1 MTSKIIEL
9 YHSMKKILSVL
20 LILAMLLSLVSVS
33 AVAEGEKEL
42 LTIDVYDDA
51 ANYNG
56 IQSGWFAKVIKD
68 KFNIELN
75 IIASQ
80 VVGNTIYATRSEEG
94 NLGDIL
100 IVDKAKFPEIV
111 EAGLAKD
118 ISDKIVG
125 CENIMKFK
133 TQIDVY
139 NKGLTGEDGKYYGI
153 PTEMTDTAP
162 DTLTDDV
169 IYSSPMLRWDLYK
182 AIGSPKLET
191 LDDLLAALE
200 KIHEIHPTNEDG
212 DPAYPFSLWPDW
224 DGNDNMVGP
233 ANVVQLTT
241 WYGEKLKGSAMLKP
255 DFTFSPLYDRE
266 NAYYK
271 ITKLLNQ
278 ANQKGLVDPDSGT
291 QNWDTACNKMST
303 GRVDVFWYSWQVG
316 FWNSLDRLNAG
327 TAFRFIPVNDQ
338 YYYADADRY
347 YGSDRMFGVG
357 AGVEGE
363 KYDRIMEFLD
373 WYASPEGATIQHVG
387 LKDFNYTVNEDGTFS
402 PLNDNALMDNLPVPE
417 EYGGGGYN
425 DGYNAINQWIVSS
438 ICINPLTGE
447 RFAQKFWKSYKDQTM
462 TEMKKE
468 WSELFGAE
476 DDVAWMKANGK
487 LLASPSVDFT
497 PAADDNTIG
506 TLRAEI
512 NSKLCEY
519 TWNLIMTCTTD
530 EEFEAMWDEMV
541 AELDGLGYKD
551 LYEYDCQ
558 MWKPEI
564 DAKLAAIG
572 K

>member
-1 MTSKIIEL
+1 
-9 YHSMKKILSVL
+9 MKKILSVL

-56 IQSGWFAKVIKD
+56 IQSGWFAKILKD

-100 IVDKAKFPEIV
+100 IVDKSKFPEIV

-118 ISDKIVG
+118 ISDKLPG

-133 TQIDVY
+133 EQIDVY

-153 PTEMTDTAP
+153 PTEMTDTSP
-162 DTLTDDV
+162 STLTDDV

-182 AIGSPKLET
+182 EIGSPKLET

-200 KIHEIHPTNEDG
+200 KIHEVHPTNEDG

-241 WYGEKLKGSAMLKP
+241 WYGQKLKGSALMQP
-255 DFTFSPLYDRE
+255 DYTFKNLYDRDG
-266 NAYYK
+266 AYYK
-271 ITKLLNQ
+271 ITKFLNQ

-291 QNWDTACNKMST
+291 QNWDTACAKMSS
-303 GRVDVFWYSWQVG
+303 GRVDVLWYSWQVG
-316 FWNSLDRLNAG
+316 FWNSLDRLAAG
-327 TAFRFIPVNDQ
+327 TAFRFIPVGDQ

-425 DGYNAINQWIVSS
+425 DGYNAVNQWIVSS
-438 ICINPLTGE
+438 ICVNPLTNE
-447 RFAQKFWKSYKDQTM
+447 RFAQKFWKSYKEQTM

-468 WSELFGAE
+468 WSELYGAE
-476 DDVAWMKANGK
+476 DDVAWMKANDK
-487 LLASPSVDFT
+487 LFATPSVDFT
-497 PAADDNTIG
+497 PAADNNEIAS
-506 TLRAEI
+506 LRAEI

-519 TWNLIMTCTTD
+519 TWNLIMTCGTD
-530 EEFEAMWDEMV
+530 EEFEAMWDDMV
-541 AELDGLGYKD
+541 AELDGLGYET
-551 LYEYDCQ
+551 LFENDCQ
-558 MWKPEI
+558 LWQPEI
-564 DAKLAAIG
+564 DAKKAAAG
-572 K
+572 L

>member
-1 MTSKIIEL
+1 
-9 YHSMKKILSVL
+9 MKKILSVL
-20 LILAMLLSLVSVS
+20 LTLAMLLSLVSVS

-56 IQSGWFAKVIKD
+56 IQSGWFAKLIKD

-100 IVDKAKFPEIV
+100 VVDKAKFPEIV

-118 ISDKIVG
+118 ISDKLPA

-153 PTEMTDTAP
+153 PTEMTDTSP
-162 DTLTDDV
+162 TSITDDV

-182 AIGSPKLET
+182 QIGSPKLET

-200 KIHEIHPTNEDG
+200 KIHEVHPTNEEG

-224 DGNDNMVGP
+224 DGNDNMIGP

-241 WYGEKLKGSAMLKP
+241 WYGQKLKGSAMLMP
-255 DFTFSPLYDRE
+255 DLTFSPLYERE

-271 ITKLLNQ
+271 ITKFLNQ

-291 QNWDTACNKMST
+291 QNWDNACAKMSS
-303 GRVDVFWYSWQVG
+303 GRVDVMWYSWQVG
-316 FWNSLDRLNAG
+316 FWNSVDRLNAG
-327 TAFRFIPVNDQ
+327 TAFRFIPVNDMKF
-338 YYYADADRY
+338 YADADRY
-347 YGSDRMFGVG
+347 FGSDRMFGIG

-373 WYASPEGATIQHVG
+373 WYASPEGATFEHDGIEG
-387 LKDFNYTVNEDGTFS
+387 LNYVVENGKFK
-402 PLNDNALMDNLPVPE
+402 PYKDNALMDNLPVPDE
-417 EYGGGGYN
+417 FGGGGFS
-425 DGYNAINQWIVSS
+425 DGNNAINQWIVSA
-438 ICINPLTGE
+438 ICVNPNTGE
-447 RFAQKFWKSYKDQTM
+447 RYAQKYWQSYKDMTM

-468 WSELFGAE
+468 WTEVFGAE
-476 DDVAWMKANGK
+476 DDVSWMKANDK

-497 PAADDNTIG
+497 PAADNNDIIA
-506 TLRAEI
+506 LRAEI

-519 TWNLIMTCTTD
+519 TWNLIMTCSTD
-530 EEFEAMWDEMV
+530 EEFEAMWDAMV

-551 LYEYDCQ
+551 LYEYDCGVWQ
-558 MWKPEI
+558 PEV
-564 DAKLAAIG
+564 DAKKAAAG
-572 K
+572 L

>member
-1 MTSKIIEL
+1 
-9 YHSMKKILSVL
+9 MKKILSVL
-20 LILAMLLSLVSVS
+20 LTLAMLLSLVSVS

-56 IQSGWFAKVIKD
+56 IQTGWFAKVIKD

-94 NLGDIL
+94 NLGDII

-111 EAGLAKD
+111 EAGLARD
-118 ISDKIVG
+118 ISDKLPG

-139 NKGLTGEDGKYYGI
+139 NKGLTGEEGKYYGI

-169 IYSSPMLRWDLYK
+169 IYSSPMLRWDLYNK
-182 AIGSPKLET
+182 IGAPKLET

-200 KIHEIHPTNEDG
+200 KIHEVHPTNDDG

-224 DGNDNMVGP
+224 DGNDNMIGI

-255 DFTFSPLYDRE
+255 DYTFSPLYERE

-271 ITKLLNQ
+271 ITKFLNQ

-291 QNWDTACNKMST
+291 QNWDNACAKMSS

-316 FWNSLDRLNAG
+316 FWNSLDRLAAG
-327 TAFRFIPVNDQ
+327 TAFRFIPVGDMN
-338 YYYADADRY
+338 YYADADRY

-357 AGVEGE
+357 GKVEGE

-373 WYASPEGATIQHVG
+373 WYASPEGATIQHCG

-402 PLNDNALMDNLPVPE
+402 PKNDNALMDNLPVPE

-438 ICINPLTGE
+438 VCVNPLTGE
-447 RFAQKFWKSYKDQTM
+447 RFAQKFWKSYKEQTM

-468 WSELFGAE
+468 WSAMFDAE
-476 DDVAWMKANGK
+476 DDVDWMKKNGK
-487 LLASPSVDFT
+487 LLATPSVDFT
-497 PAADDNTIG
+497 PAADNNDIIA
-506 TLRAEI
+506 LRAEV
-512 NSKLCEY
+512 NGKLNEY
-519 TWNLIMTCTTD
+519 TWNLIMTCATD
-530 EEFEAMWDEMV
+530 EEFEAMWDDMV

-551 LYEYDCQ
+551 LYEYDISVWQ
-558 MWKPEI
+558 PEI
-564 DAKLAAIG
+564 DAKKAAAG
-572 K
+572 L

>member
-1 MTSKIIEL
+1 
-9 YHSMKKILSVL
+9 
-20 LILAMLLSLVSVS
+20 
-33 AVAEGEKEL
+33 
-42 LTIDVYDDA
+42 
-51 ANYNG
+51 
-56 IQSGWFAKVIKD
+56 
-68 KFNIELN
+68 
-75 IIASQ
+75 
-80 VVGNTIYATRSEEG
+80 
-94 NLGDIL
+94 
-100 IVDKAKFPEIV
+100 
-111 EAGLAKD
+111 
-118 ISDKIVG
+118 
-125 CENIMKFK
+125 
-133 TQIDVY
+133 
-139 NKGLTGEDGKYYGI
+139 
-153 PTEMTDTAP
+153 
-162 DTLTDDV
+162 
-169 IYSSPMLRWDLYK
+169 
-182 AIGSPKLET
+182 
-191 LDDLLAALE
+191 
-200 KIHEIHPTNEDG
+200 
-212 DPAYPFSLWPDW
+212 
-224 DGNDNMVGP
+224 
-233 ANVVQLTT
+233 
-241 WYGEKLKGSAMLKP
+241 
-255 DFTFSPLYDRE
+255 
-266 NAYYK
+266 
-271 ITKLLNQ
+271 
-278 ANQKGLVDPDSGT
+278 
-291 QNWDTACNKMST
+291 
-303 GRVDVFWYSWQVG
+303 
-316 FWNSLDRLNAG
+316 
-327 TAFRFIPVNDQ
+327 
-338 YYYADADRY
+338 
-347 YGSDRMFGVG
+347 
-357 AGVEGE
+357 
-363 KYDRIMEFLD
+363 
-373 WYASPEGATIQHVG
+373 
-387 LKDFNYTVNEDGTFS
+387 
-402 PLNDNALMDNLPVPE
+402 MDNLPVPE

>member
-1 MTSKIIEL
+1 
-9 YHSMKKILSVL
+9 MKKILSVL

-56 IQSGWFAKVIKD
+56 IQSGWFAKILKD

-118 ISDKIVG
+118 ISDKLPG

-139 NKGLTGEDGKYYGI
+139 NKGLTGEEGKYYGI
-153 PTEMTDTAP
+153 PTEMTDTSP
-162 DTLTDDV
+162 TTLTDDV
-169 IYSSPMLRWDLYK
+169 IYSSPMLRWYLYK
-182 AIGSPKLET
+182 QIGSPKLEN

-200 KIHEIHPTNEDG
+200 KIHEIHPTNDDG

-241 WYGEKLKGSAMLKP
+241 WYGQKLKGSALMQP
-255 DFTFSPLYDRE
+255 DYTFKNLYDRDG
-266 NAYYK
+266 AYYK
-271 ITKLLNQ
+271 ITKFLNQ

-291 QNWDTACNKMST
+291 QNWDNACAKMSS
-303 GRVDVFWYSWQVG
+303 GRVDVMWYSWQVG
-316 FWNSLDRLNAG
+316 FWNSLDRLAAG
-327 TAFRFIPVNDQ
+327 TAFRFIPVGDQ

-373 WYASPEGATIQHVG
+373 WYASPEGATIEHVG
-387 LKDFNYTVNEDGTFS
+387 LKDFNYTVNEDGTFT
-402 PLNDNALMDNLPVPE
+402 PKNDNALMDNLPVPE

-438 ICINPLTGE
+438 ICVNPLTGE
-447 RFAQKFWKSYKDQTM
+447 RFAQKFWKSYKEQTM

-468 WSELFGAE
+468 WTEMFGAA
-476 DDVAWMKANGK
+476 DDVEWMKNNNK
-487 LLASPSVDFT
+487 LFATPSVDFT
-497 PAADDNTIG
+497 PAADNNDIAS
-506 TLRAEI
+506 LRAEI

-519 TWNLIMTCTTD
+519 TWNLIMTCGTD
-530 EEFEAMWDEMV
+530 EEFEAMWDDMV

-558 MWKPEI
+558 LWQPEI
-564 DAKLAAIG
+564 DAKKAAAG
-572 K
+572 L

>member
-1 MTSKIIEL
+1 
-9 YHSMKKILSVL
+9 MKKILSVL
-20 LILAMLLSLVSVS
+20 LTLAMLLSLVSVS

-56 IQSGWFAKVIKD
+56 IQSGWFAKLIKD

-100 IVDKAKFPEIV
+100 VVDKAKFPEIV

-118 ISDKIVG
+118 ISDKLPA

-153 PTEMTDTAP
+153 PTEMTDTSP
-162 DTLTDDV
+162 TSITDDV

-182 AIGSPKLET
+182 QIGSPKLET

-200 KIHEIHPTNEDG
+200 KIHEVHPTNEEG

-224 DGNDNMVGP
+224 DGNDNMIGP

-241 WYGEKLKGSAMLKP
+241 WYGQKLKGSAMLMP
-255 DFTFSPLYDRE
+255 DMTFSPLYERE

-271 ITKLLNQ
+271 ITKFLNQ

-291 QNWDTACNKMST
+291 QNWDNACAKMSS
-303 GRVDVFWYSWQVG
+303 GRVDVMWYSWQVG
-316 FWNSLDRLNAG
+316 FWNSVDRLNAG
-327 TAFRFIPVNDQ
+327 TAFRFIPVNDMKF
-338 YYYADADRY
+338 YADADRY
-347 YGSDRMFGVG
+347 FGSDRMFGIG

-373 WYASPEGATIQHVG
+373 WYASPEGATFEHDGIEG
-387 LKDFNYTVNEDGTFS
+387 LNYVVENGKFK
-402 PLNDNALMDNLPVPE
+402 PYKDNALMDNLPVPDE
-417 EYGGGGYN
+417 FGGGGFS
-425 DGYNAINQWIVSS
+425 DGNNAINQWIVSA
-438 ICINPLTGE
+438 ICVNPNTGE
-447 RFAQKFWKSYKDQTM
+447 RYAQKYWQSYKDMTM

-468 WSELFGAE
+468 WTEVFGAE
-476 DDVAWMKANGK
+476 DDVSWMKANDK

-497 PAADDNTIG
+497 PAADNNDIIA
-506 TLRAEI
+506 LRAEI

-519 TWNLIMTCTTD
+519 TWNLIMTCSTD
-530 EEFEAMWDEMV
+530 EEFEAMWDAMV

-551 LYEYDCQ
+551 LYEYDCGVWQ
-558 MWKPEI
+558 PEV
-564 DAKLAAIG
+564 DAKKAAAG
-572 K
+572 M

>member
-1 MTSKIIEL
+1 
-9 YHSMKKILSVL
+9 MKKILSVL

-357 AGVEGE
+357 AGVDGE

>member
-1 MTSKIIEL
+1 
-9 YHSMKKILSVL
+9 MKKILSVL
-20 LILAMLLSLVSVS
+20 LTLAMLLSLVSVS

-56 IQSGWFAKVIKD
+56 IQTGWFAKVIKD

-94 NLGDIL
+94 NLGDII

-111 EAGLAKD
+111 EAGLARD
-118 ISDKIVG
+118 ISDKIVD

-139 NKGLTGEDGKYYGI
+139 NKGLTGEEGKYYGI

-169 IYSSPMLRWDLYK
+169 IYSSPMLRWDLYNK
-182 AIGSPKLET
+182 IGAPKLET

-200 KIHEIHPTNEDG
+200 KIHEVHPTNDDG

-224 DGNDNMVGP
+224 DGNDNMIGI

-255 DFTFSPLYDRE
+255 DYTFSPLYERE

-271 ITKLLNQ
+271 ITKFLNQ

-291 QNWDTACNKMST
+291 QNWDNACAKMSS

-316 FWNSLDRLNAG
+316 FWNSLDRLAAG
-327 TAFRFIPVNDQ
+327 TAFRFIPVGDMN
-338 YYYADADRY
+338 YYADADRY

-357 AGVEGE
+357 GKVEGE

-373 WYASPEGATIQHVG
+373 WYASPEGATIQHCG

-417 EYGGGGYN
+417 EYGGGGYS

-438 ICINPLTGE
+438 VCVNPLTGE
-447 RFAQKFWKSYKDQTM
+447 RFAQKFWKSYKEQTM

-468 WSELFGAE
+468 WSAMFDAE
-476 DDVAWMKANGK
+476 DDVDWMKKNGK
-487 LLASPSVDFT
+487 LLATPSVDFT
-497 PAADDNTIG
+497 PAADNNDIIA
-506 TLRAEI
+506 LRAEV
-512 NSKLCEY
+512 NGKLNEY
-519 TWNLIMTCTTD
+519 TWNLIMTCATD
-530 EEFEAMWDEMV
+530 EEFEAMWDDMV

-551 LYEYDCQ
+551 LYEYDISVWQ
-558 MWKPEI
+558 PEI
-564 DAKLAAIG
+564 DAKKAAAG
-572 K
+572 L

>member
-1 MTSKIIEL
+1 
-9 YHSMKKILSVL
+9 MKKILSVL
-20 LILAMLLSLVSVS
+20 LTLAMLLSLVSVS

-56 IQSGWFAKVIKD
+56 IQSGWFAKMIKD

-100 IVDKAKFPEIV
+100 VVDKAKFPEIV

-118 ISDKIVG
+118 ISDKLPA

-153 PTEMTDTAP
+153 PTEMTDTSP
-162 DTLTDDV
+162 TSITDDV

-182 AIGSPKLET
+182 QIGSPKLET

-200 KIHEIHPTNEDG
+200 KIHEVHPTNEEG

-224 DGNDNMVGP
+224 DGNDNMIGP

-241 WYGEKLKGSAMLKP
+241 WYGQKLKGSAMLMP
-255 DFTFSPLYDRE
+255 DMTFSPLYERE

-271 ITKLLNQ
+271 ITKFLNQ

-291 QNWDTACNKMST
+291 QNWDNACAKMSS
-303 GRVDVFWYSWQVG
+303 GRVDVMWYSWQVG
-316 FWNSLDRLNAG
+316 FWNSVDRLNAG
-327 TAFRFIPVNDQ
+327 TAFRFIPVNDMKF
-338 YYYADADRY
+338 YADADRY
-347 YGSDRMFGVG
+347 FGSDRMFGIG
-357 AGVEGE
+357 AKVEGE

-373 WYASPEGATIQHVG
+373 WYASPEGATFEHDGIEG
-387 LKDFNYTVNEDGTFS
+387 LNYVVENGKFK
-402 PLNDNALMDNLPVPE
+402 PYKDNALMDNLPVPDE
-417 EYGGGGYN
+417 FGGGGFS
-425 DGYNAINQWIVSS
+425 DGNNAINQWIVSA
-438 ICINPLTGE
+438 ICVNPNTGE
-447 RFAQKFWKSYKDQTM
+447 RYAQKYWQSYKDMTM

-468 WSELFGAE
+468 WTEVFGAE
-476 DDVAWMKANGK
+476 DDVSWMKANDK

-497 PAADDNTIG
+497 PAADNNDIIA
-506 TLRAEI
+506 LRAEI

-519 TWNLIMTCTTD
+519 TWNLIMTCSTD
-530 EEFEAMWDEMV
+530 EEFETMWDAMV

-551 LYEYDCQ
+551 LYEYDCGVWQ
-558 MWKPEI
+558 PEV
-564 DAKLAAIG
+564 DAKKAAAG
-572 K
+572 M

>member
-1 MTSKIIEL
+1 
-9 YHSMKKILSVL
+9 MKKFLSVL
-20 LILAMLLSLVSVS
+20 LTLALLMSMASVG
-33 AVAEGEKEL
+33 AVAEQPEL
-42 LTIDVYDDA
+42 LVIDVYDDA

-56 IQSGWFAKVIKD
+56 TQTGWFAKVIKD
-68 KFNIELN
+68 RFNIELN

-94 NLGDIL
+94 NLGDIIL
-100 IVDKAKFPEIV
+100 VDKAKFPEIV

-118 ISDKIVG
+118 ISDKLPE

-153 PTEMTDTAP
+153 PTEMTDTSP
-162 DTLTDDV
+162 STLTDDV

-182 AIGSPKLET
+182 EIGAPKLEN

-224 DGNDNMVGP
+224 DGNDNMIGI

-255 DFTFSPLYDRE
+255 DNTFSPLYDRE

-271 ITKLLNQ
+271 ITKFLNQ

-291 QNWDTACNKMST
+291 QNWDNACAKMSS
-303 GRVDVFWYSWQVG
+303 GRVDMMWYSWQVG
-316 FWNSLDRLNAG
+316 FWNSVDRLNAG
-327 TAFRFIPVNDQ
+327 NAFRFIPVGDMNF
-338 YYYADADRY
+338 YADADRY
-347 YGSDRMFGVG
+347 FGSDRMFGIG
-357 AGVEGE
+357 SKVEGE
-363 KYDRIMEFLD
+363 KYDRIMAFLD
-373 WYASPEGATIQHVG
+373 WYASPEGVTFQHDGIEG
-387 LKDFNYTVNEDGTFS
+387 LNYTVQEDGTFK
-402 PLNDNALMDNLPVPE
+402 PYKDNALMDNLPVPDE
-417 EYGGGGYN
+417 FGGGGYS
-425 DGYNAINQWIVSS
+425 DGNNQINQWIVSS
-438 ICINPLTGE
+438 ICVNPLTGE
-447 RFAQKFWKSYKDQTM
+447 RFAQKYWQSYKDMTM

-468 WSELFGAE
+468 WSEMFDAA
-476 DDVAWMKANGK
+476 DDVDWMKKNGK

-497 PAADDNTIG
+497 PAADNNDMIS
-506 TLRAEI
+506 LRADI
-512 NSKLCEY
+512 NQCLCEY
-519 TWNLIMTCTTD
+519 TWNLIMTCSTD

-541 AELDGLGYKD
+541 EQLNGRDYQK
-551 LYEYDCQ
+551 LYEYDCSVWQ
-558 MWKPEI
+558 PEI
-564 DAKLAAIG
+564 DAKVAAAAAAE
-572 K
+572 

>member
-1 MTSKIIEL
+1 
-9 YHSMKKILSVL
+9 MKKILSVL

-56 IQSGWFAKVIKD
+56 IQSGWFAKILKD

-100 IVDKAKFPEIV
+100 VVDKAKFPEIV

-118 ISDKIVG
+118 ISDKLPA

-153 PTEMTDTAP
+153 PTEMTDTSP
-162 DTLTDDV
+162 TSITDDV

-182 AIGSPKLET
+182 QIGSPKLET

-200 KIHEIHPTNEDG
+200 KIHEVHPTNEEG

-224 DGNDNMVGP
+224 DGNDNMIGP

-241 WYGEKLKGSAMLKP
+241 WYGQKLKGSAMLMP
-255 DFTFSPLYDRE
+255 DLTFSPLYERE

-271 ITKLLNQ
+271 ITKFLNQ

-291 QNWDTACNKMST
+291 QNWDNACAKMSS
-303 GRVDVFWYSWQVG
+303 GRVDIFWYSWQVG
-316 FWNSLDRLNAG
+316 FWNSLDRLQAG
-327 TAFRFIPVNDQ
+327 TAFRFIPVGDMNF
-338 YYYADADRY
+338 YADADRY

-357 AGVEGE
+357 GKVEGE

-373 WYASPEGATIQHVG
+373 WYASPEGATIQHCG
-387 LKDFNYTVNEDGTFS
+387 LKDFNYTVNEDGTFT
-402 PLNDNALMDNLPVPE
+402 PINDNALMDNLPVPE
-417 EYGGGGYN
+417 EYGGGGYD
-425 DGYNAINQWIVSS
+425 DGYNDINQWIVSS
-438 ICINPLTGE
+438 LCINPTTGE
-447 RFAQKFWKSYKDQTM
+447 RFAQKFWKSYKEMNM

-468 WSELFGAE
+468 WAEMFGAE

-487 LLASPSVDFT
+487 LLAMPSVDFT
-497 PAADDNTIG
+497 PAADNNDIAS
-506 TLRAEI
+506 LRAEI
-512 NSKLCEY
+512 NASLCEY
-519 TWNLIMTCTTD
+519 TWNLIMTCNTD
-530 EEFEAMWDEMV
+530 DEFEAMWAEMV
-541 AELDGLGYKD
+541 ETLDGFGYKD
-551 LYEYDCQ
+551 LYEYDCG
-558 MWKPEI
+558 MWQPEI
-564 DAKLAAIG
+564 DAKKAAAG
-572 K
+572 L

>member
-1 MTSKIIEL
+1 
-9 YHSMKKILSVL
+9 MKRFLSVL
-20 LILAMLLSLVSVS
+20 LTLALLMSLVTVS

-42 LTIDVYDDA
+42 LTIDIYDDA

-56 IQSGWFAKVIKD
+56 IQSGWFAKIVKD
-68 KFNIELN
+68 KFNLELN

-80 VVGNTIYATRSEEG
+80 VVGNTIYATRAEEG
-94 NLGDIL
+94 NLGDII

-111 EAGLAKD
+111 EAGLARD
-118 ISDKIVG
+118 ISDKIVN

-182 AIGSPKLET
+182 EIGSPKLET

-200 KIHEIHPTNEDG
+200 KIHEIHPTNEEG

-241 WYGEKLKGSAMLKP
+241 WYGQKLKGSALLQP
-255 DFTFSPLYDRE
+255 DYSFKPLYDKDG
-266 NAYYK
+266 AYYK
-271 ITKLLNQ
+271 ITKFLNQ
-278 ANQKGLVDPDSGT
+278 AYQKGLVDPDSGT
-291 QNWDTACNKMST
+291 QNWDNACAKMSS
-303 GRVDVFWYSWQVG
+303 GRVDIFWYSWQVG
-316 FWNSLDRLNAG
+316 FWNSLDRLQAG
-327 TAFRFIPVNDQ
+327 TAFRFIPVGDMNF
-338 YYYADADRY
+338 YADADRY

-357 AGVEGE
+357 GKVEGE

-373 WYASPEGATIQHVG
+373 WYASPEGATIQHCG
-387 LKDFNYTVNEDGTFS
+387 LKDFNYTVNEDGTFT
-402 PLNDNALMDNLPVPE
+402 PINDNALMDNLPVPE
-417 EYGGGGYN
+417 EYGGGGYD
-425 DGYNAINQWIVSS
+425 DGYNDINQWIVSS
-438 ICINPLTGE
+438 LCINPITGE
-447 RFAQKFWKSYKDQTM
+447 RFAQKFWKSYKEMNM

-468 WSELFGAE
+468 WAEMFGAE

-487 LLASPSVDFT
+487 LLAMPSVDFT
-497 PAADDNTIG
+497 PAADNNDIAS
-506 TLRAEI
+506 LRAEI
-512 NSKLCEY
+512 NASLCEY
-519 TWNLIMTCTTD
+519 TWNLIMTCNTD
-530 EEFEAMWDEMV
+530 DEFEAMWAEMV
-541 AELDGLGYKD
+541 ETLDGFGYKD
-551 LYEYDCQ
+551 LYEYDCG
-558 MWKPEI
+558 MWQPEI
-564 DAKLAAIG
+564 DAKKAAAG
-572 K
+572 L

>member
-1 MTSKIIEL
+1 
-9 YHSMKKILSVL
+9 MKKILSVL
-20 LILAMLLSLVSVS
+20 LTLAMLLSLVSVS

-94 NLGDIL
+94 NLGDII

-111 EAGLAKD
+111 EAGLARD
-118 ISDKIVG
+118 ISDKIVD

-139 NKGLTGEDGKYYGI
+139 NKGLTGEEGKYYGI

-169 IYSSPMLRWDLYK
+169 IYSSPMLRWDLYNK
-182 AIGSPKLET
+182 IGAPKLET

-200 KIHEIHPTNEDG
+200 KIHEVHPTNDDG

-224 DGNDNMVGP
+224 DGNDNMIGI

-255 DFTFSPLYDRE
+255 DGTFSPMYDRA

-271 ITKLLNQ
+271 ITKFLNQ

-291 QNWDTACNKMST
+291 QNWDNACAKMSS

-316 FWNSLDRLNAG
+316 FWNSLDRLAAG
-327 TAFRFIPVNDQ
+327 TAFRFIPVGDMN
-338 YYYADADRY
+338 YYADADRY

-357 AGVEGE
+357 GKVEGE

-373 WYASPEGATIQHVG
+373 WYASPEGATIQHCG

-417 EYGGGGYN
+417 EYGGGGYS

-438 ICINPLTGE
+438 VCVNPLTGE
-447 RFAQKFWKSYKDQTM
+447 RFAQKFWKSYKEQTM

-468 WSELFGAE
+468 WSAMFDAE
-476 DDVAWMKANGK
+476 DDVDWMKKNGK
-487 LLASPSVDFT
+487 LLATPSVDFT
-497 PAADDNTIG
+497 PAADNNDIIA
-506 TLRAEI
+506 LRAEV
-512 NSKLCEY
+512 NGKLNEY
-519 TWNLIMTCTTD
+519 TWNLIMTCATD
-530 EEFEAMWDEMV
+530 EEFEAMWDDMV

-551 LYEYDCQ
+551 LYEYDISVWQ
-558 MWKPEI
+558 PEI
-564 DAKLAAIG
+564 DAKKAAAG
-572 K
+572 L

>member
-1 MTSKIIEL
+1 
-9 YHSMKKILSVL
+9 MKKILSVL
-20 LILAMLLSLVSVS
+20 LTLAMLLSLVSVS

-56 IQSGWFAKVIKD
+56 IQSGWFAKLIKD

-100 IVDKAKFPEIV
+100 VVDKAKFPEIV

-118 ISDKIVG
+118 ISDKLPA

-153 PTEMTDTAP
+153 PTEMTDTSP
-162 DTLTDDV
+162 TSITDDV

-182 AIGSPKLET
+182 QIGSPKLET

-200 KIHEIHPTNEDG
+200 KIHEVHPTNEEG

-224 DGNDNMVGP
+224 DGNDNMIGP

-241 WYGEKLKGSAMLKP
+241 WYGQKLKGSAMLMP
-255 DFTFSPLYDRE
+255 DLTFSPLYERE

-271 ITKLLNQ
+271 ITKFLNQ

-291 QNWDTACNKMST
+291 QNWDNACAKMSS
-303 GRVDVFWYSWQVG
+303 GRVDVMWYSWQVG
-316 FWNSLDRLNAG
+316 FWNSVDRLNAG
-327 TAFRFIPVNDQ
+327 TAFRFIPVNDMKF
-338 YYYADADRY
+338 YADADRY
-347 YGSDRMFGVG
+347 FGSDRMFGIG

-373 WYASPEGATIQHVG
+373 WYASPEGATFEHDGIEG
-387 LKDFNYTVNEDGTFS
+387 LNYVVENGKFK
-402 PLNDNALMDNLPVPE
+402 PYKDNALMDNLPVPDE
-417 EYGGGGYN
+417 FGGGGFS
-425 DGYNAINQWIVSS
+425 DGNNAINQWIVSS
-438 ICINPLTGE
+438 ICVNPITGE
-447 RFAQKFWKSYKDQTM
+447 RFAQKYWQSYKDMTM
-462 TEMKKE
+462 TQMKKE
-468 WSELFGAE
+468 WSEMFGAE
-476 DDVAWMKANGK
+476 DDVDWMKANDK

-497 PAADDNTIG
+497 PAADNNDIIA
-506 TLRAEI
+506 LRAEI

-519 TWNLIMTCTTD
+519 TWNLIMTCGTD
-530 EEFEAMWDEMV
+530 EEFEAMWDDMV
-541 AELDGLGYKD
+541 AELDGLGYET
-551 LYEYDCQ
+551 LFENDCQ
-558 MWKPEI
+558 LWQPEI
-564 DAKLAAIG
+564 DAKKAAAG
-572 K
+572 L

>member
-1 MTSKIIEL
+1 
-9 YHSMKKILSVL
+9 MKKILSVL
-20 LILAMLLSLVSVS
+20 LTLAMLLSLVSVS

-56 IQSGWFAKVIKD
+56 IQSGWFAKLIKD

-100 IVDKAKFPEIV
+100 VVDKAKFPEIV

-118 ISDKIVG
+118 ISDKLPA

-153 PTEMTDTAP
+153 PTEMTDTSP
-162 DTLTDDV
+162 TSITDDV

-182 AIGSPKLET
+182 QIGSPKLET

-200 KIHEIHPTNEDG
+200 KIHEVHPTNEEG

-224 DGNDNMVGP
+224 DGNDNMIGP

-241 WYGEKLKGSAMLKP
+241 WYGQKLKGSAMLMP
-255 DFTFSPLYDRE
+255 DLTFSPLYERE
-266 NAYYK
+266 HAYYK
-271 ITKLLNQ
+271 ITKFLNQ

-291 QNWDTACNKMST
+291 QNWDNACAKMSS
-303 GRVDVFWYSWQVG
+303 GRVDVMWYSWQVG
-316 FWNSLDRLNAG
+316 FWNSVDRLNAG
-327 TAFRFIPVNDQ
+327 TAFRFIPVNDMKF
-338 YYYADADRY
+338 YADADRY
-347 YGSDRMFGVG
+347 FGSDRMFGIG

-373 WYASPEGATIQHVG
+373 WYASPEGATFEHDGIEG
-387 LKDFNYTVNEDGTFS
+387 LNYVVENGKFK
-402 PLNDNALMDNLPVPE
+402 PYKDNALMDNLPVPDE
-417 EYGGGGYN
+417 FGGGGFS
-425 DGYNAINQWIVSS
+425 DGNNAINQWIVSA
-438 ICINPLTGE
+438 ICVNPNTGE
-447 RFAQKFWKSYKDQTM
+447 RYAQKYWQSYKDMTM

-468 WSELFGAE
+468 WTEVFGAE
-476 DDVAWMKANGK
+476 DDVSWMKANDK

-497 PAADDNTIG
+497 PAADNNDIIA
-506 TLRAEI
+506 LRAEI

-519 TWNLIMTCTTD
+519 TWNLIMTCSTD
-530 EEFEAMWDEMV
+530 EEFEAMWDAMV

-551 LYEYDCQ
+551 LYEYDCGVWQ
-558 MWKPEI
+558 PEV
-564 DAKLAAIG
+564 DAKKAAAG
-572 K
+572 M

>member
-1 MTSKIIEL
+1 
-9 YHSMKKILSVL
+9 MKRFLSVL
-20 LILAMLLSLVSVS
+20 LTLALLMSLVTVS

-56 IQSGWFAKVIKD
+56 IQSGWFAKVVKD

-80 VVGNTIYATRSEEG
+80 VVGNTIYATRAEEG

-100 IVDKAKFPEIV
+100 VVDKAKFPEIV
-111 EAGLAKD
+111 EAGLARD
-118 ISDKIVG
+118 ISDKLPE

-169 IYSSPMLRWDLYK
+169 IYSSPMLRWDLYNQ
-182 AIGSPKLET
+182 IGAPKLET

-200 KIHEIHPTNEDG
+200 KIHEIHPTNDDG

-241 WYGEKLKGSAMLKP
+241 WYGQKLKGSALLQP
-255 DFTFSPLYDRE
+255 DYSFKKLYERDG
-266 NAYYK
+266 AYYK
-271 ITKLLNQ
+271 ITKFLNQ

-291 QNWDTACNKMST
+291 QNWDNACAKMSS
-303 GRVDVFWYSWQVG
+303 GRVDIMWYSWQVG
-316 FWNSLDRLNAG
+316 FWNSLDRLQAG
-327 TAFRFIPVNDQ
+327 TAFRFIPVNDML
-338 YYYADADRY
+338 YYADADRY

-357 AGVEGE
+357 GKVEGE

-373 WYASPEGATIQHVG
+373 WYASPEGATIQHCG
-387 LKDFNYTVNEDGTFS
+387 LKDFNYSVNEDGTFT
-402 PLNDNALMDNLPVPE
+402 PMNDNALMDNLPVPE
-417 EYGGGGYN
+417 EYGGGGYDDGFN
-425 DGYNAINQWIVSS
+425 DINQWIVSS
-438 ICINPLTGE
+438 LCINPLTGE
-447 RFAQKFWKSYKDQTM
+447 RFAQKFWNSYKQLNM
-462 TEMKKE
+462 TKMKEEWSAMYDATDDVDWMKK
-468 WSELFGAE
+468 
-476 DDVAWMKANGK
+476 NNK
-487 LLASPSVDFT
+487 LLAMPSVDFT
-497 PAADDNTIG
+497 PAADDNTIAS
-506 TLRAEI
+506 LRAEI
-512 NSKLCEY
+512 NSSLCEY
-519 TWNLIMTCTTD
+519 TWNLIMTCATD
-530 EEFEAMWDEMV
+530 EEFEAMWDEMI
-541 AELDGLGYKD
+541 ATLDGFGYND
-551 LYEYDCQ
+551 LYEYDCG
-558 MWKPEI
+558 MWQPEI
-564 DAKLAAIG
+564 DAKKAAAG
-572 K
+572 V

>member
-1 MTSKIIEL
+1 
-9 YHSMKKILSVL
+9 MKRFLSVL
-20 LILAMLLSLVSVS
+20 LTLALLLSLVSVS

-42 LTIDVYDDA
+42 LTIDIYDDA

-56 IQSGWFAKVIKD
+56 IQSGWFAKIVKD

-94 NLGDIL
+94 NLGDII

-111 EAGLAKD
+111 EAGLARD
-118 ISDKIVG
+118 ISDKIVD

-139 NKGLTGEDGKYYGI
+139 NKGLTGEEGKYYGI

-169 IYSSPMLRWDLYK
+169 IYSSPMLRWDLYNK
-182 AIGSPKLET
+182 IGAPKLET

-200 KIHEIHPTNEDG
+200 KIHEVHPTNDDG

-224 DGNDNMVGP
+224 DGNDNMIGI

-255 DFTFSPLYDRE
+255 DYTFSPLYERE

-271 ITKLLNQ
+271 ITKFLNQ

-291 QNWDTACNKMST
+291 QNWDNACAKMSS

-316 FWNSLDRLNAG
+316 FWNSLDRLAAG
-327 TAFRFIPVNDQ
+327 TAFRFIPVGDMN
-338 YYYADADRY
+338 YYADADRY

-357 AGVEGE
+357 GKVEGE

-373 WYASPEGATIQHVG
+373 WYASPEGATIQHCG

-417 EYGGGGYN
+417 EYGGGGYS

-438 ICINPLTGE
+438 VCVNPLTGE
-447 RFAQKFWKSYKDQTM
+447 RFAQKFWKSYKEQTM

-468 WSELFGAE
+468 WSAMFDAE
-476 DDVAWMKANGK
+476 DDVDWMKKNGK
-487 LLASPSVDFT
+487 LLATPSVDFT
-497 PAADDNTIG
+497 PAADNNDIIA
-506 TLRAEI
+506 LRAEV
-512 NSKLCEY
+512 NSKLNEY
-519 TWNLIMTCTTD
+519 TWNLIMTCATD
-530 EEFEAMWDEMV
+530 EEFEAMWDDMV

-551 LYEYDCQ
+551 LYEYDISVWQ
-558 MWKPEI
+558 PEI
-564 DAKLAAIG
+564 DAKKAAAG
-572 K
+572 L